1 MRALK
6 IIEGIGRLGR
16 RFSDA
21 VQQQLVWIRFVDF
34 LVLILAAVFPW
45 STTAATGLVL
55 LIFPSI
61 WITHGTA
68 QMIAELKRPACALPV
83 ALVVLAVIGTSWS
96 VGTPWPDRLH
106 ALTKVWKL
114 LWLWP
119 LYLHFQKTPRIV
131 PIFTAYAVSNL
142 LLLVFSSL
150 MFLSSDVNHLV
161 TAKQPGVPLKNYIDQ
176 SQGFVFVAVILL
188 AIAGESLRD
197 GRRWNSILFGVGSA
211 VFFGNLAFVNVARTA
226 FFYIPAMLSLVG
238 WRYARRRV
246 FLIFLSA
253 MFMVGAALWASSP
266 VLQSK
271 VARLLKEVEAFQ
283 HNATVVEGY
292 EAGGAER
299 LEFWRK
305 SIGFVSSAPI
315 IGHGTG
321 STERLIADAAAGE
334 TGLMAKVAN
343 NPHNQTLAVAIQ
355 WGLVGCLLLYA
366 MWCVHAS
373 LFLDC
378 FAVPRAGLF
387 ALIGLV
393 AVVQNFLSSAFN
405 SHLFDFYEGWLYV
418 LTIGI
423 VGGHLRRI
431 NVLKF
436 AKNAEVNL
444 NTHRLQIVQEQS

>member
-6 IIEGIGRLGR
+6 IIEGIRRLGR

-21 VQQQLVWIRFVDF
+21 VQMQLVWIRLVDF

-55 LIFPSI
+55 LIFPLI

-131 PIFTAYAVSNL
+131 PIFAAYAVSNL
-142 LLLVFSSL
+142 LLLMLSSL

-161 TAKQPGVPLKNYIDQ
+161 TARQPGVPLKNYIDQ

-197 GRRWNSILFGVGSA
+197 GRRGKSILFGVGSA

-226 FFYIPAMLSLVG
+226 FFYIPVMLSLVG
-238 WRYARRRV
+238 WRYARRRL
-246 FLIFLSA
+246 FLISLSA

-271 VARLLKEVEAFQ
+271 VSRLLKEVDAFR

-321 STERLIADAAAGE
+321 STEQLIADATAGE
-334 TGLMAKVAN
+334 TGLMAKVVD
-343 NPHNQTLAVAIQ
+343 NPHNQR
-355 WGLVGCLLLYA
+355 
-366 MWCVHAS
+366 S
-373 LFLDC
+373 
-378 FAVPRAGLF
+378 P
-387 ALIGLV
+387 
-393 AVVQNFLSSAFN
+393 
-405 SHLFDFYEGWLYV
+405 
-418 LTIGI
+418 
-423 VGGHLRRI
+423 
-431 NVLKF
+431 
-436 AKNAEVNL
+436 
-444 NTHRLQIVQEQS
+444 